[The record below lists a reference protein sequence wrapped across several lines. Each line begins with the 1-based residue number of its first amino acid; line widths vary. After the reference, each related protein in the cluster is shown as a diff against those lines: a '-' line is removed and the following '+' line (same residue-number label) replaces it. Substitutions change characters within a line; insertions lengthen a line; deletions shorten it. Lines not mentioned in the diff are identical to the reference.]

1 MKPNGGKDPMNR
13 NHYDGELLQC
23 PKCER
28 EFPSFYTECPYCEA
42 AKKSKAI
49 NKRGRV
55 ETFGLRVGTWLL
67 ALALVAG
74 GIYLCASMLSQGI
87 GGFGREYAVNSQDPE
102 TVQMAVSEQ
111 EVSIAG
117 ETSSVPTQEETGSL
131 EDADQ
136 DAEDAEGAE
145 GAPESEGAEDAGTED
160 ADEQADEESAA

>member
-1 MKPNGGKDPMNR
+1 MNR

-55 ETFGLRVGTWLL
+55 ETFGLRVGTLLL
-67 ALALVAG
+67 ALVLVAG

-87 GGFGREYAVNSQDPE
+87 GGFGREYAVTSQDPE
-102 TVQMAVSEQ
+102 TMQMAVSEQ

-117 ETSSVPTQEETGSL
+117 ETSSVPAQDTGSP
-131 EDADQ
+131 EDAAPDTEG
-136 DAEDAEGAE
+136 EDAENT
-145 GAPESEGAEDAGTED
+145 EDAENPDGSDTED
-160 ADEQADEESAA
+160 ADEPADEESAA